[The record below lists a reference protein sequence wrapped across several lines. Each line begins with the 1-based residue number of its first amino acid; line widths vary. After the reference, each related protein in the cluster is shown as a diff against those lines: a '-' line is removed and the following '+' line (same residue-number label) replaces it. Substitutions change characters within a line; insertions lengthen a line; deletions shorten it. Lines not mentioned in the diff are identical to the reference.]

1 MKRPEYL
8 LSVTAAASCD
18 VVTIHGDR
26 TGLVVLRDRINELLA
41 KLDLDEC
48 DHEHLRTPDWA
59 GFELSTS
66 MLDGERISG
75 HSTVHHL
82 QLFAWT
88 TEWRAKHGL

>member
-41 KLDLDEC
+41 KLDREEC
-48 DHEHLRTPDWA
+48 DHEHFANARVGWLRTQHFDARRRENLRP
-59 GFELSTS
+59 
-66 MLDGERISG
+66 
-75 HSTVHHL
+75 
-82 QLFAWT
+82 
-88 TEWRAKHGL
+88 